1 VATRAA
7 TFTKAQRL
15 LKPAEFKHVFDQRQS
30 QHNALFGVYTAR
42 NTLNHARVGL
52 VVSKKVSKRAVVRNK
67 IKRLVRESFR
77 LQQAALGSIDFVIVA
92 KTPLAD
98 VATDTITTTLQ
109 PLWSKAIKRCK
120 P

>member
-1 VATRAA
+1 MATRAA

-30 QHNALFGVYTAR
+30 QHNTYFGVYAAR
-42 NTLNHARVGL
+42 NTVDHARVGL
-52 VVSKKVSKRAVVRNK
+52 VVSKKVSKKAVVRNI
-67 IKRLVRESFR
+67 IKRQVRETFR
-77 LQQAALGSIDFVIVA
+77 QQQASFGSVDFVIVA
-92 KTPLAD
+92 KAPLAELAAGMIP
-98 VATDTITTTLQ
+98 VNLQ